1 MNTVFR
7 RVLFLLGC
15 FIAVSLVPMVS
26 ACTTTA
32 NSTLTIAT
40 SCGFGA
46 EVAGVDNGNI
56 IINPGVTLTVQSGQ
70 TLLRNSGNSI
80 QNNGNIVLIG
90 TAKIMQSYLWCLD
103 ADTDGYCA
111 SLTYSY
117 GDVSPGAGY
126 RRLTDMTTLATAD
139 CSDSV
144 YGNSCAKRVFAMA
157 VSNGNLGGLAGADSL
172 CQSRA
177 NTYISNPGTFKA
189 WMSSTTVSASSRMTH
204 FAGNYALVDST
215 VIANDWTDLTDG
227 TIDNSISKD
236 ANGAA
241 FSSNT
246 IYTDTSAA
254 GAIFSA
260 NATYNCNNWTN
271 AGVSYSHSPGAT
283 NATDYYWSTTNTPTE
298 MKTCNYAGGIFCF
311 EQ

>member
-1 MNTVFR
+1 MALCTLPQVH
-7 RVLFLLGC
+7 
-15 FIAVSLVPMVS
+15 

-32 NSTLTIAT
+32 NSTLMITT
-40 SCGFGA
+40 SCGFGG

-56 IINPGVTLTVQSGQ
+56 IINSGVTFTVQSGQ
-70 TLLRNSGNSI
+70 TILRNSGNSI

-103 ADTDGYCA
+103 ADADGYCA
-111 SLTYSY
+111 ALTYSY

-126 RRLTDMTTLATAD
+126 RRLTNMTTLATAD
-139 CSDSV
+139 CNDSV

-177 NTYISNPGTFKA
+177 NIYVTNPGTFKA

-204 FAGNYALVDST
+204 YTSNYTLVDNT
-215 VIANDWTDLTDG
+215 VIANGWSDLTDG
-227 TIDNSISKD
+227 TLDSIINKD
-236 ANGAA
+236 ANGAT
-241 FSSNT
+241 FSNNT
-246 IYTDTSAA
+246 IYTDTNAA
-254 GAIFSA
+254 GAVFSA
-260 NATYNCNNWTN
+260 NATYSCNNWTN
-271 AGVSYSHSPGAT
+271 AGASYSHAPGAT
-283 NATDYYWSTTNTPTE
+283 NATDFYWTTTNSPSE